1 MVTKKLKIV
10 VVYFDNHPGAVMGCV
25 GNSEVHTPNLSF
37 EISSPIQMNACFICF
52 LLPVE
57 RSL

>member
-25 GNSEVHTPNLSF
+25 GNSEVHTPNLAF
-37 EISSPIQMNACFICF
+37 EIDCLKKTARIAKKRF
-52 LLPVE
+52 
-57 RSL
+57 